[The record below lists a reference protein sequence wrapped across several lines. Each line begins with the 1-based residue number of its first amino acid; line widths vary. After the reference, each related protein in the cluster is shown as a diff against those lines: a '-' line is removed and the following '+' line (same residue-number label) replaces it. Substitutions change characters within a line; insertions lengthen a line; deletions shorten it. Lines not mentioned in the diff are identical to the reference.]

1 MFGIQNNI
9 KFGCKNS
16 IGHFSDSGESVLWVS
31 WGIIGLV
38 MHRMESSVRLSV
50 KINRIKFGHDKT

>member
-1 MFGIQNNI
+1 MFGIQNYI
-9 KFGCKNS
+9 KSGCKSS
-16 IGHFSDSGESVLWVS
+16 IGHFSVSGESVLWVS
-31 WGIIGLV
+31 EGIIGLL